1 MDWIQRNHF
10 ICVHVLYKSLCVKFK
25 SYGKTLKQISSAI
38 ISNLLLVIDILFK
51 SIPFHINNLLCA
63 NKNVSS
69 YVITYTVQ
77 ELCQTIWK
85 IFVLATMHVQML
97 SWFVFISW
105 QVWQDHRSNIP
116 YLNSLICPVPLSV
129 QLSIPL
135 FHKFLVVSVDKFCS
149 LCMKMSRISQYMYW
163 KSHRK
168 NCMLEHD
175 LSCKYNHRDRLIT
188 AIKSLHH
195 TMFLLKKYSCY
206 SLLYTGKY
214 SPPFFFVPFA
224 LVVSERIEDLAIT
237 NV

>member
-85 IFVLATMHVQML
+85 IFVLATMHVEML

>member
-25 SYGKTLKQISSAI
+25 SYGKTLKQILSAI
-38 ISNLLLVIDILFK
+38 ISNLLLVIDIIFK
-51 SIPFHINNLLCA
+51 SIPCHINNLLCA

-69 YVITYTVQ
+69 YVITYRVQ

-97 SWFVFISW
+97 SCFVFISW
-105 QVWQDHRSNIP
+105 QVWQDHRSNIL

>member
-1 MDWIQRNHF
+1 M
-10 ICVHVLYKSLCVKFK
+10 
-25 SYGKTLKQISSAI
+25 
-38 ISNLLLVIDILFK
+38 
-51 SIPFHINNLLCA
+51 
-63 NKNVSS
+63 
-69 YVITYTVQ
+69 
-77 ELCQTIWK
+77 
-85 IFVLATMHVQML
+85 ATMHVQML

-175 LSCKYNHRDRLIT
+175 LSCKYNHRDRFIT

-206 SLLYTGKY
+206 SLLYKGKY
-214 SPPFFFVPFA
+214 SPPDFFCPFSPRCQWA
-224 LVVSERIEDLAIT
+224 NWRLGNYQRLKLSL
-237 NV
+237 

>member
-25 SYGKTLKQISSAI
+25 SYGKTLKQILSAI
-38 ISNLLLVIDILFK
+38 ISNLLLVIDIIFK
-51 SIPFHINNLLCA
+51 SIPCHINNLLCA

-135 FHKFLVVSVDKFCS
+135 SHKFLVVSVDKFCS

>member
-1 MDWIQRNHF
+1 MWLHIQ
-10 ICVHVLYKSLCVKFK
+10 YKNYVKR
-25 SYGKTLKQISSAI
+25 YGKFLQWA
-38 ISNLLLVIDILFK
+38 
-51 SIPFHINNLLCA
+51 LCMC
-63 NKNVSS
+63 K
-69 YVITYTVQ
+69 
-77 ELCQTIWK
+77 C
-85 IFVLATMHVQML
+85 LAGL
-97 SWFVFISW
+97 FISW

-135 FHKFLVVSVDKFCS
+135 SHKFLVVSVDKFCS

-214 SPPFFFVPFA
+214 SPLFFCRFGPCCQWA
-224 LVVSERIEDLAIT
+224 NWRLGNYQRLKLSL
-237 NV
+237 

>member
-25 SYGKTLKQISSAI
+25 SYGKTLKQILSAI
-38 ISNLLLVIDILFK
+38 ISNLLLVIDIIFK
-51 SIPFHINNLLCA
+51 SIPCHINNLLCA

-77 ELCQTIWK
+77 ELCQTIWN

-135 FHKFLVVSVDKFCS
+135 SHKFLVVSVDKFCS
-149 LCMKMSRISQYMYW
+149 LCMKMSKISQYMYW

-195 TMFLLKKYSCY
+195 TMFLLKKLF
-206 SLLYTGKY
+206 LL
-214 SPPFFFVPFA
+214 
-224 LVVSERIEDLAIT
+224 
-237 NV
+237 

>member
-1 MDWIQRNHF
+1 MYH
-10 ICVHVLYKSLCVKFK
+10 HVWLHIEYKNYVKR
-25 SYGKTLKQISSAI
+25 YGKFLQWA
-38 ISNLLLVIDILFK
+38 
-51 SIPFHINNLLCA
+51 LCM
-63 NKNVSS
+63 
-69 YVITYTVQ
+69 
-77 ELCQTIWK
+77 CQC
-85 IFVLATMHVQML
+85 LAGL
-97 SWFVFISW
+97 FISW

-129 QLSIPL
+129 QLSIPF

-206 SLLYTGKY
+206 SLLYTEKY

>member
-1 MDWIQRNHF
+1 MWLHIE
-10 ICVHVLYKSLCVKFK
+10 YKNYVKR
-25 SYGKTLKQISSAI
+25 YGKFLQWA
-38 ISNLLLVIDILFK
+38 
-51 SIPFHINNLLCA
+51 LCMC
-63 NKNVSS
+63 K
-69 YVITYTVQ
+69 
-77 ELCQTIWK
+77 C
-85 IFVLATMHVQML
+85 LAGL
-97 SWFVFISW
+97 FISW

-135 FHKFLVVSVDKFCS
+135 SHKFLVVSVDKFCS

>member
-38 ISNLLLVIDILFK
+38 ISNLLLVIDIIFK
-51 SIPFHINNLLCA
+51 SIPCHINNLLCA

-129 QLSIPL
+129 HLSIPL

-149 LCMKMSRISQYMYW
+149 LCMKMSRISQCMYW

-175 LSCKYNHRDRLIT
+175 LSCKYNHRDRFIT